1 MSIWFH
7 WINHRAKNNLQ
18 EVLETDGETSQIES
32 SYTEKTDTTTLNNP
46 LIKPI
51 TGQPINPTTT
61 YSPPSNELTEKE
73 KKANKKANKK
83 EKEKEE
89 SPFSPFF
96 KLWGH

>member
-1 MSIWFH
+1 MSFWFP
-7 WINHRAKNNLQ
+7 WISHYRSKNQLQ
-18 EVLETDGETSQIES
+18 ELLDNDGETTQIES
-32 SYTEKTDTTTLNNP
+32 SYTGKNETLDNP

-51 TGQPINPTTT
+51 TEQPTNPTTTTT

-73 KKANKKANKK
+73 KKEKKT

-96 KLWGH
+96 KFWGHT